1 MVAGALS
8 VADFSLSL
16 YEHRLTGGDSLSLPP
31 GNRVL
36 YVVDGAAKVTGVDVA
51 AGLAANSAWCGA
63 AAVSL
68 DSGPGATVLRFELA
82 PGAVPASTSGR
93 LVLAAKLALDP
104 DGKYL
109 MRGDRV
115 DFPVGGVAYL
125 HRHQGPG
132 IRRLLHGSIRIETQG
147 RSHDVAPGEAWFETG
162 PDPVFAATSTT
173 VESGFVRVMVLPVAL
188 KGKSSISYVND
199 ADKDKPKTQR
209 YQVFIDHPISV

>member
-1 MVAGALS
+1 MTDL
-8 VADFSLSL
+8 SLSL
-16 YEHRLTGGDSLSLPP
+16 FEHRIAAGGTLALPP

-36 YVVDGAAKVTGVDVA
+36 YAIDGAAKVASESAA
-51 AGLAANSAWCGA
+51 AGLAANAAWCSA
-63 AAVSL
+63 AAL
-68 DSGPGATVLRFELA
+68 TIDSAAGATVLRFELA
-82 PGAVPASTSGR
+82 
-93 LVLAAKLALDP
+93 LAAEVAGGRQVLSAPVSLDP
-104 DGKYL
+104 AQRYL

-147 RSHDVAPGEAWFETG
+147 KTHEVAPGEAWFETG

-173 VESGFVRVMVLPVAL
+173 VESAFVRCMVLPLAL

-199 ADKDKPKTQR
+199 TDRDKPKTQR
-209 YQVFIDHPISV
+209 YQVFIDHPIQF